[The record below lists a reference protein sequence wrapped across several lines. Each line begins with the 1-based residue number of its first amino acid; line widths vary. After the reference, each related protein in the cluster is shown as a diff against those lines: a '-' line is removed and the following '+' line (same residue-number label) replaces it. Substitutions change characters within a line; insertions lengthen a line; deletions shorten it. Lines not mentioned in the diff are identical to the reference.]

1 MGYHDNEK
9 TTKKAVEDAVRFI
22 NDRERYK
29 YLCQILMDHFGFGDY
44 KITDMLMKAR
54 NCQFEDIKI
63 ALVSEISNCYDDVDL
78 MRDEFKRIKVI
89 SKNKEIDGICDRA
102 LARSKRITPVIDEI
116 NELKKQREHL
126 EQWISAIAD
135 DHKQVPDWIQQ
146 SARSLLANS
155 AT

>member
-9 TTKKAVEDAVRFI
+9 TTKKAVEDAVGFI

-89 SKNKEIDGICDRA
+89 SKNKEIDGLCDRA

-135 DHKQVPDWIQQ
+135 DHKQIPDWIQQ

>member
-1 MGYHDNEK
+1 MGYHDNEE

-89 SKNKEIDGICDRA
+89 SKNKEIDG
-102 LARSKRITPVIDEI
+102 L
-116 NELKKQREHL
+116 
-126 EQWISAIAD
+126 
-135 DHKQVPDWIQQ
+135 
-146 SARSLLANS
+146 
-155 AT
+155 